1 MVDEKLIIE
10 RLELLKERLF
20 EKMGNRR
27 YLNKELTI
35 KLFNN
40 LIEEIKIMGEQHG

>member
-10 RLELLKERLF
+10 RLELLKERF
-20 EKMGNRR
+20 SEKMGNRK

-35 KLFNN
+35 KLFDN
-40 LIEEIKIMGEQHG
+40 LIEEIKIIGEQHG